1 MKPRFVIAM
10 LLTAAIATSAAAQID
25 FSDWHS
31 TAEVNTILTNLA
43 AAHPTRCSIV
53 TIGNSD
59 GGTAI
64 RALKISDS
72 VSTDDPN
79 EGDVVIVAA
88 HHAREW
94 MSIETALYIA
104 EQLLV
109 RYGSDATVTAAVDS
123 LEIWI
128 VPVVNP
134 DGFAYTQ
141 TTDRFWRKNRR
152 NNSDGTFGVDLNRNW
167 GYQWGLASGSSGLTS
182 SDTYRGTSAWSEPEV
197 VAVRDFVLGLDHLK
211 TLITYHSFSQLFL
224 SPWGYSFADADGEP
238 TLDIV
243 QERTI
248 NAIAAVH
255 GVTYAEEIGYTAS
268 GETTDYMWG
277 QLRIAAFTPEV
288 RPGSGGIGGFDPPV
302 SQIVPNIEENFA
314 GALTLIHDAHA
325 QEVWIRD
332 HAGDTGAEPSAVW
345 NGTNW
350 SAAFWTSPDITT
362 VPATLVEGATV
373 TLNVH
378 VHNATGVARS
388 NVRVDAYFTDPRISL
403 EFPSPSA
410 VLIGSQ
416 TVTVPAGGITIPFS
430 WTVPTG
436 TNSWG
441 EWHWCVGAIVY
452 HQTDMPLT
460 TQAERTN
467 NVAIK
472 NFQTSEA
479 LFNTNLIVAATNFL
493 DVDAELSVFV
503 DDRALPPGWR
513 VILPPAPEPPK
524 RPGTSI
530 QRKARLLD
538 AKGRLLAPGE
548 TIYLPVRV
556 ILPPGAA
563 PGDVAD
569 VSVHAA
575 LLPLMPGKR
584 EAVGNGFTYRVA
596 VPPRESD
603 RDR

>member
-1 MKPRFVIAM
+1 MKARIAIT
-10 LLTAAIATSAAAQID
+10 LLITLALATSAAAQID
-25 FSDWHS
+25 FTDWHS
-31 TAEVNTILTNLA
+31 TAEVNTIMNDLA
-43 AAHPTRCSIV
+43 STHSARCMIV
-53 TIGNSD
+53 NV
-59 GGTAI
+59 GTSVLGTQI

-72 VSTDDPN
+72 VATNDPN

-104 EQLLV
+104 EQLLT
-109 RYGSDATVTAAVDS
+109 RYGTDATVTAAVDS

-152 NNSDGTFGVDLNRNW
+152 NNGDGTFGVDLNRNW
-167 GYQWGLASGSSGLTS
+167 GYQWGLSSGSSGTTS

-197 VAVRDFVLGLDHLK
+197 LAVRNFVLGLNKLK

-224 SPWGYSFADADGEP
+224 TPWGYSFSDADGEP
-238 TLDIV
+238 TLDVV

-248 NAIAAVH
+248 NAIAGVH
-255 GVTYAEEIGYTAS
+255 GITYAEEIGYTAS

-288 RPGSGGIGGFDPPV
+288 RPGSGGISGFDPPV

-345 NGTNW
+345 TGTNW
-350 SAAFWTSPDITT
+350 SAPFWTSPDITT
-362 VPATLVEGATV
+362 VPATLVEGSSV
-373 TLNVH
+373 TLNVQ
-378 VHNATGVARS
+378 VHNATGSARN

-403 EFPSPSA
+403 EFPSPTA

-416 TVTVPAGGITIPFS
+416 TVTVPPGGTTVAFT

-441 EWHWCVGAIVY
+441 EWHWCVGAIIY

-472 NFQTSEA
+472 NFQTTEA

-493 DVDAELSVFV
+493 EVDAELAVFV
-503 DDRALPPGWR
+503 DERALPRGWR
-513 VILPPAPEPPK
+513 VILPPPPVPPK
-524 RPGTSI
+524 RATSPI
-530 QRKARLLD
+530 QRKARLLE

-548 TIYLPVRV
+548 TIYVPVRV
-556 ILPPGAA
+556 LLPPGARA
-563 PGDVAD
+563 GDIAD
-569 VSVHAA
+569 VNVHAA

-596 VPPRESD
+596 VPPR
-603 RDR
+603 